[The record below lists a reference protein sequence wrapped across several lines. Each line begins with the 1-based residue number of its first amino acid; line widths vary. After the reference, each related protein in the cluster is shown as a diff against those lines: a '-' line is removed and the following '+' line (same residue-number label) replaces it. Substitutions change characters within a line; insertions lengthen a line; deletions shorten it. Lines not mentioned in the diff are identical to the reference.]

1 MPPLKMEK
9 PQKKKIWLDYIID
22 SIVNL
27 SNRFDISWLFFC
39 GFTLQSLIFISNLF
53 VGQFADADYFRLAY
67 CIGMAGIT
75 FPKSKIPNKYIFI
88 NCGFFFGI
96 LIGIL

>member
-1 MPPLKMEK
+1 MEN
-9 PQKKKIWLDYIID
+9 PQKKKTWLDCIID

-39 GFTLQSLIFISNLF
+39 CFSLQSLIFISSLF
-53 VGQFADADYFRLAY
+53 VGHFADDDYFRLAY
-67 CIGMAGIT
+67 CIGMAAIT
-75 FPKSKIPNKYIFI
+75 FPKNKIPNRYIFI
-88 NCGFFFGI
+88 ACGFFIGI